1 MCLAQRAVFHHVSL
15 LQMCCKVKRS
25 SLEDLMSGKH
35 LVESETRRMR
45 LMRPMFVNMST
56 IHVALR
62 RLECL
67 LGSLMRTAEVRCQI
81 LGLHGKVLGQVQEI
95 FNNREWYV

>member
-1 MCLAQRAVFHHVSL
+1 
-15 LQMCCKVKRS
+15 
-25 SLEDLMSGKH
+25 MS
-35 LVESETRRMR
+35 
-45 LMRPMFVNMST
+45 PC
-56 IHVALR
+56 VALR

-67 LGSLMRTAEVRCQI
+67 LGSLMRTAEVRCQV